1 MHFFAYLQEKKY
13 YFKMVNDHV
22 FLPSKKCILGSVDDK
37 YSRKTRKQNRNI
49 NNLSLRC
56 CQSSKWD
63 LKFS

>member
-1 MHFFAYLQEKKY
+1 
-13 YFKMVNDHV
+13 MVNNYV

-37 YSRKTRKQNRNI
+37 YFRKTRKQNRNI

-56 CQSSKWD
+56 CKSSKWD